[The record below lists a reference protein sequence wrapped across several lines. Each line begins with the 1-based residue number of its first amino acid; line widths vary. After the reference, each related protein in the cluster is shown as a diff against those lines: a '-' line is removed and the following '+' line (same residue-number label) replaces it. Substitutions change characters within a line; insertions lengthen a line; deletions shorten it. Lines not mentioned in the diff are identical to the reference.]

1 MSTLEKNVIL
11 DDSRVIM
18 EALAQA
24 GADSYIGY
32 PITPSNAM
40 YLYASM
46 RFQYMLPASDEIT
59 TVQYMSGLSA
69 TGHIPVTATSFPG
82 FALMIESIN
91 MAYMME
97 LPMIIILTQRLG
109 PATGTATAGAQGD
122 VALLR
127 GMISG
132 GHPIPVVCPAS
143 IEDCWELS
151 AKAVQMAVDLRTP
164 VVILSSKERA
174 TTNRNFDIS
183 KLKPIKP
190 VQRKYYEGNETFIPY
205 KYNNDTL
212 VPDFL
217 PVSNNT
223 HQVRMTASTHDQKG
237 IIQHTTDEAMQN
249 TVRLE
254 KKILR
259 YIDKNHDYSLVKR
272 DSDTLVVSYGIS
284 ANAANEAVII
294 LEQQNKKVDFLIVK
308 TLLPIA
314 SKINDIIHSYK
325 KIVFA
330 EDNINGQY
338 AHIVFGDRLPSHVRY
353 VGAIGKML
361 SPYDII
367 KGGKF

>member
-1 MSTLEKNVIL
+1 MNTIQKEVIL

-24 GADSYIGY
+24 GADTYIGY

-40 YLYASM
+40 YLYASI
-46 RFQYMLPASDEIT
+46 RYKYMLPAPDEIST
-59 TVQYMSGLSA
+59 LQYMSGLAA
-69 TGHIPVTATSFPG
+69 TGHLPVTATSFPG
-82 FALMIESIN
+82 FALMVESIN

-132 GHPIPVVCPAS
+132 GHPIPVVCPAT

-151 AKAVQMAVDLRTP
+151 AKALQMAVDLRCP

-174 TTNRNFDIS
+174 NTNRNFDIS
-183 KLKPIKP
+183 KLTPIKPIK
-190 VQRKYYEGNETFIPY
+190 RNFYEENEPYIPY
-205 KYNNDTL
+205 KYNDTL

-217 PVSNNT
+217 PVSNNQ
-223 HQVRMTASTHDQKG
+223 HQVRLTASTHDQKG
-237 IIQHTTDEAMQN
+237 IIQHTSEEAMKN

-254 KKILR
+254 KKVNQ
-259 YIDKNHDYSLVKR
+259 YIDTHYDYEHKNNNA
-272 DSDTLVVSYGIS
+272 DTLVVSYGIT
-284 ANAANEAVII
+284 ANAAEEAV
-294 LEQQNKKVDFLIVK
+294 LKLNKQGKNVDLLIVK
-308 TLLPIA
+308 TLLPVA

-325 KIVFA
+325 KVVFA

-338 AHIVFGDRLPSHVRY
+338 AKIIFGDRLPNHVSF

-361 SPYDII
+361 SPKEII
-367 KGGKF
+367 EGGKF

>member
-1 MSTLEKNVIL
+1 MNTIQKEVIL

-24 GADSYIGY
+24 GADTYIGY

-40 YLYASM
+40 YLYASI
-46 RFQYMLPASDEIT
+46 RYKYMLPAPDEIST
-59 TVQYMSGLSA
+59 LQYMSGMAA
-69 TGHIPVTATSFPG
+69 TGHLPVTATSFPG
-82 FALMIESIN
+82 FALMVESIN

-122 VALLR
+122 IALLR

-132 GHPIPVVCPAS
+132 GHPIPVVCPAT

-151 AKAVQMAVDLRTP
+151 AKALQMAVDLRCP

-174 TTNRNFDIS
+174 NTNRNFDIS
-183 KLKPIKP
+183 KLPPIKP
-190 VQRKYYEGNETFIPY
+190 INRKFYEGNEPFIPY
-205 KYNNDTL
+205 KYNNTL

-217 PVSNNT
+217 PVSNNQ
-223 HQVRMTASTHDQKG
+223 HQVRLTASTHDQKG
-237 IIQHTTDEAMQN
+237 IIQHTSEEAMKN
-249 TVRLE
+249 TIRLE
-254 KKILR
+254 NKVNQ
-259 YIDKNHDYSLVKR
+259 YIDTHNDYNHINNDA
-272 DSDTLVVSYGIS
+272 DTLVVSYGIT
-284 ANAANEAVII
+284 ANAAEEAV
-294 LEQQNKKVDFLIVK
+294 LTLKKQGKKVDLLIVK

-325 KIVFA
+325 KVVFA

-338 AHIVFGDRLPSHVRY
+338 AKIIFGDRLPNHVSF

-361 SPYDII
+361 SPKEILE
-367 KGGKF
+367 GGKF

>member
-1 MSTLEKNVIL
+1 MNAIEKEVIL

-18 EALAQA
+18 ESLAQA
-24 GADSYIGY
+24 GADTYIGY

-40 YLYASM
+40 YLFASQ
-46 RFQYMLPASDEIT
+46 RFKYMLPAPDEIST
-59 TVQYMSGLSA
+59 LQYMSGLA
-69 TGHIPVTATSFPG
+69 AAGHLPVTATSFPG
-82 FALMIESIN
+82 FALMLESIN

-151 AKAVQMAVDLRTP
+151 AKAVQMAVDLRCP

-174 TTNRNFDIS
+174 NTNRNFNLS
-183 KLKPIKP
+183 KLEPIQP
-190 VQRKYYEGNETFIPY
+190 VKRKYYEGSETYIPY
-205 KYNNDTL
+205 KYNETL
-212 VPDFL
+212 VPEFL
-217 PVSNNT
+217 PVSNNK
-223 HQVRMTASTHDQKG
+223 HQVRITASTHDQKG
-237 IIQHTTDEAMQN
+237 IIQHTSEEAMQN

-254 KKILR
+254 KKVIQ
-259 YIDKNHDYSLVKR
+259 YIDRNYSYFLDKKQ
-272 DSDTLVVSYGIS
+272 SDTLIVSYGIT
-284 ANAANEAVII
+284 ANAAEEAVLK
-294 LEQQNKKVDFLIVK
+294 LEQQGKKIDFLIVK

-314 SKINDIIHSYK
+314 SEINDIIHSYK
-325 KIVFA
+325 KVVFA
-330 EDNINGQY
+330 EDNINGQF
-338 AHIVFGDRLPSHVRY
+338 AKIVFGDRLPNHVNF

-361 SPYDII
+361 SPKEII
-367 KGGKF
+367 EGGKF

>member
-1 MSTLEKNVIL
+1 MSTIEKRVII
-11 DDSRVIM
+11 DDSKVII
-18 EALAQA
+18 ESLAQA
-24 GADSYIGY
+24 GADTYIGY

-40 YLYASM
+40 YLYASQ
-46 RFQYMLPASDEIT
+46 RFKYMLPAPDEIST
-59 TVQYMSGLSA
+59 LQYMSGLA
-69 TGHIPVTATSFPG
+69 AAGHIPVTATSFPG

-132 GHPIPVVCPAS
+132 GHPIPVVCPSS

-151 AKAVQMAVDLRTP
+151 AKAVQMAVDLRSP

-174 TTNRNFDIS
+174 NTNRNFDIS
-183 KLKPIKP
+183 KLKPIEP
-190 VQRKYYEGNETFIPY
+190 VKRKYYEGKETYIPY
-205 KYNNDTL
+205 KPNDSL

-217 PVSNNT
+217 PVSNNQ
-223 HQVRMTASTHDQKG
+223 HQVRIIASTHDQKG
-237 IIQHTTDEAMQN
+237 IIQHTNEESMQN

-254 KKILR
+254 KKIIQ
-259 YIDKNHDYSLVKR
+259 YIDNHYDYSIQKNN
-272 DSDTLVVSYGIS
+272 SDTLVVSYGIT
-284 ANAANEAVII
+284 ANAAEEAV
-294 LEQQNKKVDFLIVK
+294 LTLNKQGKKVDFLIVK

-314 SKINDIIHSYK
+314 GNINDIIHSYK
-325 KIVFA
+325 KVVFA

-338 AHIVFGDRLPSHVRY
+338 AKIVFGDRLPNHVSF

-361 SPYDII
+361 SPKEII
-367 KGGKF
+367 EGGKF